1 MNKPM
6 NKIVALSLAL
16 LTPALAGGAGNPDEA
31 AIRRSYQ
38 DLMRA
43 TVAGDSATILRF
55 YAPKFSG
62 YGPRYEPI
70 TREMLTARAPGLTFK
85 SAQVTA
91 LKLVRQGQTY
101 NVTAQVRSEG
111 EYDLGGQKMPVVQ
124 TGETLDTWQ
133 KLGGRWQIVD
143 SRALNAQVDLGGN
156 RQVLA
161 DPAPLSPASRAALVA
176 ALRPLLRPVNPS
188 GTGVAD
194 LAFLTP
200 LAQARLIGVGEGSH
214 GTHEHFVLKARI
226 FKALVQEHGF
236 TTLAFEANPARA
248 QAVQAYISGESADLT
263 AAVNGLG
270 FSVWRTA
277 EIRDLL
283 VWMRGYNAARG
294 SKPAL
299 NFVAVDMQDPGG
311 SAALL
316 GTLVPGLSAAAA
328 PFAKLEPYQI
338 DELVKDPA
346 QQKAFTEQA
355 ATLLKQANALNANTP
370 HRAQAQ
376 ALARTVQQAV
386 LAATGQGQRDD
397 FMAENMLAYLKA
409 NPQGKVML
417 WAHNGHVSKAPDV
430 LAQTG
435 MGARLAQALG
445 SDYRTIGQTFT
456 DGSIRA
462 TLVGQEDKP
471 MQPVQVARAHPDSP
485 EALAQTAGTATL
497 LLSDTQNVPVLRDYF
512 ALPRPVRGIGFMAS
526 PNVMGYTFEVLPRS
540 YDVLIFT
547 GKSTPA
553 QPAK

>member
-1 MNKPM
+1 MNKLM

-156 RQVLA
+156 RQILA
-161 DPAPLSPASRAALVA
+161 DDPAPLSPASRAALAA

-316 GTLVPGLSAAAA
+316 GTLVPGLAAAAA

-355 ATLLKQANALNANTP
+355 ATLLQQANALNANTP

-386 LAATGQGQRDD
+386 LAATGQGTRDD
-397 FMAENMLAYLKA
+397 FMAENLLAVLKA
-409 NPQGKVML
+409 DPQGKVIL
-417 WAHNGHVSKAPDV
+417 WAHNSHVSKAPDA

-435 MGARLAQALG
+435 MGTRLAEALG
-445 SDYRTIGQTFT
+445 RDYRTIGQTFT
-456 DGSIRA
+456 GGSIRA
-462 TLVGQEDKP
+462 TLVGQEEKG
-471 MQPVQVARAHPDSP
+471 MQSVAVAPSHPDSP
-485 EALAQTAGTATL
+485 EALATAPAAL
-497 LLSDTQNVPVLRDYF
+497 VMADALKVPAVREYF
-512 ALPRPVRGIGFMAS
+512 ATPRPIRGIGQSSTPGA
-526 PNVMGYTFEVLPRS
+526 MGYTFEVLPKS

-553 QPAK
+553 QAAK

>member
-156 RQVLA
+156 RQILA
-161 DPAPLSPASRAALVA
+161 DDPAPLSPASRAALAA

-316 GTLVPGLSAAAA
+316 GTLVPGLAAAVA

-386 LAATGQGQRDD
+386 LAATGQGTRDD
-397 FMAENMLAYLKA
+397 FMAENLLAVLKA
-409 NPQGKVML
+409 DPQGKVML
-417 WAHNGHVSKAPDV
+417 WAHNSHVSKAPDA

-435 MGARLAQALG
+435 MGTRLAEALG

-456 DGSIRA
+456 GGSIRA
-462 TLVGQEDKP
+462 TLVGQEEKG
-471 MQPVQVARAHPDSP
+471 MQSVAVAPSHPDSP
-485 EALAQTAGTATL
+485 EALATAPAAL
-497 LLSDTQNVPVLRDYF
+497 VMAAALKVPALREYF
-512 ALPRPVRGIGFMAS
+512 ATPRPIRGIGQSSTPGA
-526 PNVMGYTFEVLPRS
+526 MGYTFEVLPKS

-553 QPAK
+553 QAAK